1 MKRFTSGATRVFT
14 ILVGSIL
21 LASILSAEE
30 LTAVRIKEGP
40 KVDGLL
46 TDPAWQSAFAIT
58 GFRMVEPRPGED
70 HRGESKK

>member
-1 MKRFTSGATRVFT
+1 MKRLTVGAPGAFA
-14 ILVGSIL
+14 ILVCSIL

-30 LTAVRIKEGP
+30 LTAVRVKEGP